1 MLSISFSYLLFFLP
15 LLVVISLVYG
25 ATRHEEIGAVLRHAA
40 HTAYW
45 IVAFMGTIFLAI
57 WIMDRFI

>member
-1 MLSISFSYLLFFLP
+1 MLSISPLYLLYFLP

-25 ATRHEEIGAVLRHAA
+25 ATRHEDIGRVLRHAG

-45 IVAFMGTIFLAI
+45 LIAFMGVIFAVL
-57 WIMDRFI
+57 WLVGLLV

>member
-1 MLSISFSYLLFFLP
+1 MLSISFSYLLFFVP
-15 LLVVISLVYG
+15 LLAVISLVYG
-25 ATRHEEIGAVLRHAA
+25 ATRHEEMSAILRHAA

-57 WIMDRFI
+57 WAMSQFI

>member
-25 ATRHEEIGAVLRHAA
+25 ATRHEETAAILRHAA

-45 IVAFMGTIFLAI
+45 IVAFMGTIFLVI
-57 WIMDRFI
+57 WALDQFI